1 MLKITWIGQ
10 AGLLIEA
17 QHTVVMIDPY
27 LSDMVEK
34 INPANYRR
42 QPVDERLFDITP
54 DVMIFTHDHL
64 DHYDPETA
72 SRYFE
77 KQDKSMLVLG
87 PTSVWQKART
97 YGNGHNYV
105 QFDAGTEWSE
115 GKLRFKAVSAVH
127 SDAYAI
133 GVVIEDL
140 KENKRYYV
148 TGDTLYS
155 ERVLCEIPDE
165 IYAVFLPVNGVG
177 NNMNQVDAARFACRV
192 GAEKI
197 IPIHFGM
204 FDDMQ
209 PDIFDS
215 ERYVIPEMY
224 KEISLTSEVEE

>member
-1 MLKITWIGQ
+1 MKITWIGQ
-10 AGLLIEA
+10 AGLYVETAGLKII
-17 QHTVVMIDPY
+17 IDPY
-27 LSDMVEK
+27 LSDCVGKMDK
-34 INPANYRR
+34 SKSRR
-42 QPVDERLFDITP
+42 VPVKEELFDIQP

-140 KENKRYYV
+140 QENKRYYV

-177 NNMNQVDAARFACRV
+177 NNMNQADAARFARRV

-224 KEISLTSEVEE
+224 KEISLISEVEE